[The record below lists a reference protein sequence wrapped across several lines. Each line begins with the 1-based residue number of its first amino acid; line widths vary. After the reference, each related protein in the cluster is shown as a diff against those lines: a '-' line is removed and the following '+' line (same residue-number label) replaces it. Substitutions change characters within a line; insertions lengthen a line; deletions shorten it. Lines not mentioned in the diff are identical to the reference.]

1 VASDVQTDRP
11 QAPPG
16 SPGLGRDFTTFWVG
30 QSISNVGT
38 AITTFA
44 LPLIIFKLTG
54 SAGYL
59 AAANALTYLP
69 FLLFGVFIG
78 AWLDRTDRKR
88 LMIAVNTFRGLLIA
102 SIAALSAAHLLS
114 VWAVL
119 AVIFA
124 QATLN
129 ACYVPAQLSAVPSMV
144 GPDDIVRANG
154 RIQASFSAALIVGPA
169 LAGALITVMPVQ
181 ALVLFDSFAYFCSVA
196 SLLLVR
202 TSFDARAGRAPASM
216 WRDVGEGV
224 RYVLS
229 HPVLRPLSIMTGL
242 FVLVDTTTIAQM
254 VLFGKE
260 HFHVG
265 DGQVGLLYTAT
276 GVGLLVSS
284 LTAGRIKRHVPFSRI
299 VLTTGL
305 VKGLFLVLVGLTPW
319 YWTGLVLWG
328 LGDGATMLYNINTMS
343 LRQVIV
349 PAHLLG
355 RVMSL
360 SAVLSWSLIPLGS
373 LLGGLAI
380 AATGNVALV
389 YSLIGVLHLAVAVPF
404 FFTTLARAERYVAR

>member
-1 VASDVQTDRP
+1 VDTERAVETP
-11 QAPPG
+11 AGP
-16 SPGLGRDFTTFWVG
+16 PGLGRDFTTFWVG
-30 QSISNVGT
+30 QSISNLGT

-88 LMIAVNTFRGLLIA
+88 FMIAVNTCRGLLIG
-102 SIAALSAAHLLS
+102 SIALLSATHLLS

-129 ACYVPAQLSAVPSMV
+129 AGYVPAQLSAVPSMV
-144 GPDDIVRANG
+144 GPEDIVRANG

-169 LAGALITVMPVQ
+169 LAGALIVVMPVQ
-181 ALVLFDSFAYFCSVA
+181 ALVLFDSLAYFCSVA

-202 TSFDARAGRAPASM
+202 TSFDARGGRGAPASM

-224 RYVLS
+224 RYVFS

-242 FVLVDTTTIAQM
+242 FVLVDTTTIAQL

-265 DGQVGLLYTAT
+265 DSQVGLLYTAT
-276 GVGLLVSS
+276 GVGLLVFS
-284 LTAGRIKRHVPFSRI
+284 LTAGRIKRHVPFSKI

-305 VKGLFLVLVGLTPW
+305 VKGFFLLLLGLTPW
-319 YWTGLVLWG
+319 YWTGLLLWG
-328 LGDGATMLYNINTMS
+328 LSDGVTMLYNINTMS

-349 PAHLLG
+349 PGHLLG

-380 AATGNVALV
+380 AATGSVALV
-389 YSLIGVLHLAVAVPF
+389 YSVIGVLHVAVAVPF
-404 FFTTLARAERYVAR
+404 FFSTLARAERYVAG

>member
-1 VASDVQTDRP
+1 VDTERAVET
-11 QAPPG
+11 PPG

-30 QSISNVGT
+30 QSISNLGT

-88 LMIAVNTFRGLLIA
+88 FMIAVNTCRGLLIG
-102 SIAALSAAHLLS
+102 SIALLYATHLLS

-129 ACYVPAQLSAVPSMV
+129 AGYVPAQLSAVPSMV
-144 GPDDIVRANG
+144 GPEDIVRANG

-169 LAGALITVMPVQ
+169 LAGALIVVMPVQ
-181 ALVLFDSFAYFCSVA
+181 ALVLFDSLAYFCSVA

-202 TSFDARAGRAPASM
+202 TSFDARGGRGAPASM

-224 RYVLS
+224 RYVFS

-242 FVLVDTTTIAQM
+242 FVLVDTTTIAQL

-265 DGQVGLLYTAT
+265 DSQVGLLYTAT
-276 GVGLLVSS
+276 GVGLLVFS
-284 LTAGRIKRHVPFSRI
+284 LTAGRIKRHVPFSKI

-305 VKGLFLVLVGLTPW
+305 VKGFFLLLLGLTPW
-319 YWTGLVLWG
+319 YWTGLLLWG
-328 LGDGATMLYNINTMS
+328 LSDGVTMLYNINTMS

-349 PAHLLG
+349 PGHLLG

-380 AATGNVALV
+380 AATGSVALV
-389 YSLIGVLHLAVAVPF
+389 YSVIGVLHLAVAVPF
-404 FFTTLARAERYVAR
+404 FFSTLARAERYVAG